1 MSIYKDKKRNTWYF
15 RIRKKDI
22 HGNIKEITR
31 RGFKTQS
38 EAKLEQS
45 REMLKETNPDDSLT
59 FFELY
64 NNYINFNKTRLKERN
79 INIIENRVN
88 NHVMPYFKNKKVN
101 YITTNDI
108 IKWQELLSKKYTLG
122 YKQSLHMTF
131 SAIINY
137 GIKYHNLKN
146 NPLAL
151 VGNFKSTG
159 ELKKE
164 MMFFTKEEFD
174 DFIQYEN
181 NIVYNTFF
189 NLLYYTGLR
198 LGEALALNW
207 NDYKNKSL
215 FIKKTLSNK
224 IKDKLYIITTPKTK
238 SSIRVVLLTN
248 NVIMLLD
255 KLKTHYKQFEGFNDE
270 WFIFGG
276 IRPLAET
283 SIRRHKINAC
293 KKTKTKKEI
302 RIHDFR
308 HSHASL
314 LINLGADILYISKR
328 LGHSNITETLN
339 TYSHL
344 YPSKQQE
351 IIDILNK
358 L

>member
-1 MSIYKDKKRNTWYF
+1 MSIYKDKTRNTWYF
-15 RIRKKDI
+15 QIRKKDI
-22 HGNIKEITR
+22 YGEWKRITK

-45 REMLKETNPDDSLT
+45 REMLKEVKIDTSLT
-59 FFELY
+59 FYELY
-64 NNYINFNKTRLKERN
+64 NKYISFNSNRLKERN
-79 INIIENRVN
+79 LNIIENRVN
-88 NHVMPYFKNKKVN
+88 NHIMPYFKNKKIN
-101 YITTNDI
+101 QITTNDI
-108 IKWQELLSKKYTLG
+108 IKWQELLNKYSLG
-122 YKQSLHMTF
+122 YRQSLHITF
-131 SAIINY
+131 SAIINFGMKHY
-137 GIKYHNLKN
+137 NINK
-146 NPLAL
+146 NPLSL
-151 VGNFKSTG
+151 VGNFKDNG

-164 MMFFTKEEFD
+164 MNFFTKEEFD
-174 DFIQYEN
+174 NFIKEED

-207 NDYKNKSL
+207 NDYRNKSI
-215 FIKKTLSNK
+215 FVKKTLSNK
-224 IKDKLYIITTPKTK
+224 IKDKQYSITTPKTK
-238 SSIRVVLLTN
+238 SSIRSVLLTN
-248 NVIMLLD
+248 NIISMLDNL
-255 KLKTHYKQFEGFNDE
+255 KLYYKKFDRFNDN

-276 IRPLAET
+276 VRPLAET
-283 SIRRHKINAC
+283 SIRRRKINAC
-293 KKTKTKKEI
+293 KKTESKKEI

-351 IIDILNK
+351 IVDILNK